1 MKHLLIILIS
11 ILLLY
16 FPVFGDGHKLYRFD
30 SSLDSRSSLSI
41 INYGETLYGW
51 GEYPDY
57 VWKRFGKKETHPK
70 YKGKVENEVPNGLG
84 YLIYPNGSR
93 YLGSWK
99 KGKMSGQGSFTYPNG
114 EKFVGEYKRDERWN
128 GTEYDEYGNP
138 VSTYKGGIKYK

>member
-1 MKHLLIILIS
+1 MKHLLIILSS

-16 FPVFGDGHKLYRFD
+16 FPVFGDDHKRYRFD

-57 VWKRFGKKETHPK
+57 VWKGFGDKETHPK
-70 YKGKVENEVPNGLG
+70 YKGGVENGVPNGLG
-84 YLIYPNGSR
+84 YLIYPYGSR

-99 KGKMSGQGSFTYPNG
+99 NGKIVNFGM
-114 EKFVGEYKRDERWN
+114 
-128 GTEYDEYGNP
+128 
-138 VSTYKGGIKYK
+138 